1 MSKNNLNEE
10 IHNVKNA
17 SSYNFELLKIEK
29 YDTNYLIERCEYKRF
44 LEELINHW
52 NSYYYKFKNT
62 KENDYFNF
70 NTYRYDEIYPY
81 ISNFLTSYNLGNI
94 KESSTVNF
102 EDGGKK
108 IIIEFHCTTK
118 ELVSAIYQ
126 ELQMLDY
133 YKKTVDSVKKDYQE
147 FLDRDKDRYA
157 KLIPYENLCF
167 LYNSGYISKKNL
179 DMIPANILYRV
190 VNLIEKN
197 NLFITDELNNIDIE
211 NYIQALLNI
220 GLTPEMIK
228 FITNFEEE
236 YRVINTLE
244 QGKSR

>member
-1 MSKNNLNEE
+1 MKMNKFNQE
-10 IHNVKNA
+10 IHDVKNA
-17 SSYNFELLKIEK
+17 SSYNFELLKMEK
-29 YDTNYLIERCEYKRF
+29 YDTNYLIERNEYKRF

-52 NSYYYKFKNT
+52 NSYYYQFKNT
-62 KENDYFNF
+62 KENAYFNF

-133 YKKTVDSVKKDYQE
+133 YKKAVESVKKDYQE
-147 FLDRDKDRYA
+147 YLDRDKDRYA
-157 KLIPYENLCF
+157 KLISYKNLCF

-179 DMIPANILYRV
+179 DKIPANILYRV
-190 VNLIEKN
+190 IQLIEKN
-197 NLFITDELNNIDIE
+197 NLFEIDELGNINVE

-220 GLTPEMIK
+220 GLMPDMIR
-228 FITNFEEE
+228 FVTNLDDKD
-236 YRVINTLE
+236 RVNNALE
-244 QGKSR
+244 HVKNR

>member
-1 MSKNNLNEE
+1 MSKNSLNQE

-17 SSYNFELLKIEK
+17 SSYNFELLKMEK
-29 YDTNYLIERCEYKRF
+29 YDTNYLIERNEYKRF

-52 NSYYYKFKNT
+52 NSYYYQFKNT
-62 KENDYFNF
+62 KENAYFNF

-94 KESSTVNF
+94 KEADTVNL

-133 YKKTVDSVKKDYQE
+133 YKKSVDSVKKDYQE

-190 VNLIEKN
+190 VKLIEKN
-197 NLFITDELNNIDIE
+197 NLFITNELNNIDIE

-236 YRVINTLE
+236 YRVINALE
-244 QGKSR
+244 QSKSR

>member
-1 MSKNNLNEE
+1 MKMNKFNQE
-10 IHNVKNA
+10 IHDVKNA
-17 SSYNFELLKIEK
+17 SSYNFEILKMEK
-29 YDTNYLIERCEYKRF
+29 YDTNYLIERNEYKRF
-44 LEELINHW
+44 LEELIKHW

-62 KENDYFNF
+62 KEKDYFNF

-94 KESSTVNF
+94 KESDTVNF

-133 YKKTVDSVKKDYQE
+133 YKKSVDSVKKDYQE

-179 DMIPANILYRV
+179 DVIPANILYRV
-190 VNLIEKN
+190 VKLIEEN